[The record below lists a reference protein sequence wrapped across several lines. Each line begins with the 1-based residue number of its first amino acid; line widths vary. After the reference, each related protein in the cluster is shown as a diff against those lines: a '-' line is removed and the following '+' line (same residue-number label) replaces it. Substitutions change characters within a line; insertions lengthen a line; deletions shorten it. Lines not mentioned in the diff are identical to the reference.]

1 MEKFEPACPWHIQV
15 GDLFIAPGRVPNS
28 GTVWIGEVE
37 GGEGGEFKPPS
48 PNPFLPQRPCPL
60 APLRSLSGSSW
71 VSSALEGLQGRSR

>member
-37 GGEGGEFKPPS
+37 GGEGGEFKTEE
-48 PNPFLPQRPCPL
+48 L
-60 APLRSLSGSSW
+60 AQVLRKFYN
-71 VSSALEGLQGRSR
+71 ENF